1 MAFKLKAEIFY
12 RGGSRMATV
21 SFNMRREI
29 RTDDDADRF
38 LAALEKSTPFVV
50 KKDDESNLLKK
61 EKESRD
67 FLRKMLSR

>member
-1 MAFKLKAEIFY
+1 
-12 RGGSRMATV
+12 MATV